1 MTYFLT
7 FILLIIFCFNFVFEL
22 IGFEI
27 NFISFFKSVDNEMTF
42 VGSVDKTK
50 EIKIKG
56 IKFELK

>member
-1 MTYFLT
+1 MTYFL
-7 FILLIIFCFNFVFEL
+7 NFVFQL

-27 NFISFFKSVDNEMTF
+27 NFKSVDNEITF

-56 IKFELK
+56 INFELK